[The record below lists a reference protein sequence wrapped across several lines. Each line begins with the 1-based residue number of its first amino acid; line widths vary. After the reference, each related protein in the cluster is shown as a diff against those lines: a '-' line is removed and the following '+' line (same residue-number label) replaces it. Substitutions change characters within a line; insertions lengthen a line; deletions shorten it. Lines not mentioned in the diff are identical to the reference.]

1 MHTTH
6 IVNLLA
12 FCMLI
17 EHRLSI
23 FFTLPYWENLK
34 VNHLLDPMHIFVNV
48 ASNLW
53 DHLTGSKDSVEIWQ
67 DLQCTGR
74 MRSVWP
80 IEKCNGQITLPPAP
94 WCMSKDEEKDV
105 KQVITK
111 FRTPTGYMRCLK
123 GAFSKI
129 KRRGVEQLS
138 GLKSHDWHKMLPVC
152 TYMY

>member
-1 MHTTH
+1 M
-6 IVNLLA
+6 
-12 FCMLI
+12 
-17 EHRLSI
+17 
-23 FFTLPYWENLK
+23 
-34 VNHLLDPMHIFVNV
+34 LDPMHIFKNV
-48 ASNLW
+48 ASNVW
-53 DHLTGSKDSVEIWQ
+53 DHLTGSKDSFAIRQ

-74 MRSVWP
+74 MRSAWP
-80 IEKCNGQITLPPAP
+80 IEKRNGQITCPKAP

-138 GLKSHDWHKMLPVC
+138 GLKSHDWHKMLQVC
-152 TYMY
+152 TYMC